1 MLVWYNASIMAY
13 YSITYKSTPYL
24 ILIGNLA
31 HFCLVIWHAETVI
44 PYIVY
49 PTLRQT
55 YPSLSWECPIVQLI
69 LSILSP
75 TQYNDEFVTSL
86 TRQHLP
92 VTWRFLHHLLA
103 HS

>member
-55 YPSLSWECPIVQLI
+55 YPSLSLGNAQ
-69 LSILSP
+69 S
-75 TQYNDEFVTSL
+75 YN
-86 TRQHLP
+86 
-92 VTWRFLHHLLA
+92 
-103 HS
+103 